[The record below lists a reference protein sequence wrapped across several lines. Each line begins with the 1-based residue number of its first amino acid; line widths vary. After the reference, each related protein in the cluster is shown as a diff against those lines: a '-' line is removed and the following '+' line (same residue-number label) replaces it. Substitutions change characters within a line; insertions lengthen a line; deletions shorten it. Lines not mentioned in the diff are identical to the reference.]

1 MSSSN
6 LAPLPRLILATGLG
20 LLMASCISTKS
31 SGNGGTVTKV
41 NPYHLHDIT
50 KPLLAADPSFIF
62 ERNALLHGAIS
73 NTERLARQGDYF
85 TIFWKVDDRTQP
97 VTVLLEYRTKVSGMA
112 IKSVSQE
119 VTDVNR
125 KNVTKFALI
134 GQDFVTNGPVIAWRV
149 SLMRGKDV
157 ITRYNSYLW
166 E

>member
-31 SGNGGTVTKV
+31 PGTGGTITKV
-41 NPYHLHDIT
+41 NPYHLHDIS

-62 ERNALLHGAIS
+62 ERNALLHGAITS
-73 NTERLARQGDYF
+73 TERLARQGDYF
-85 TIFWKVDDRTQP
+85 TIFWRVDDRSQP
-97 VTVLLEYRTKVSGMA
+97 VTVLLEYRTKTSGLA
-112 IKSVSQE
+112 IKSISQE

-149 SLMRGKDV
+149 SLLRGKEV
-157 ITRYNSYLW
+157 ITHYNSYLW